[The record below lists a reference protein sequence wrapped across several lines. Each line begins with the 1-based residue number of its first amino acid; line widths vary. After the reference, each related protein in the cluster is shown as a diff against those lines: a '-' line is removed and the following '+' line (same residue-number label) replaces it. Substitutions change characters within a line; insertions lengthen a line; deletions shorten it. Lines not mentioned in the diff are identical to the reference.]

1 MVSRSFD
8 MASTDNSETPPIS
21 SVSTLQPAKD
31 DTKRKVSII
40 TDPPSYA
47 GHDNLGFEGPR
58 RKISQ
63 VCPKYFI
70 NINFLIP
77 YKFVSSNLNILMEGH
92 LEERVF

>member
-1 MVSRSFD
+1 M
-8 MASTDNSETPPIS
+8 DNSETPPIS
-21 SVSTLQPAKD
+21 SVSTLSVSAKD

-63 VCPKYFI
+63 VGPI
-70 NINFLIP
+70 NSIKCSFFTINFC
-77 YKFVSSNLNILMEGH
+77 
-92 LEERVF
+92 